1 MDTPVIAKGVFE
13 NFKSNLGIN
22 IYLDFRFNNLCS
34 KSVMA
39 RPSGETEATVLASS
53 NKDKTCQASSSGNFK
68 GQGGEPKTSGNID
81 FPAKSCFLS

>member
-1 MDTPVIAKGVFE
+1 
-13 NFKSNLGIN
+13 
-22 IYLDFRFNNLCS
+22 
-34 KSVMA
+34 MA